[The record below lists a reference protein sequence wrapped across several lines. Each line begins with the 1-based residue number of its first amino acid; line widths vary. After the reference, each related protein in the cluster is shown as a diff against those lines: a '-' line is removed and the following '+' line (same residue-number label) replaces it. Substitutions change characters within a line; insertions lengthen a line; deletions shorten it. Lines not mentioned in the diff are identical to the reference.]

1 LVKLDN
7 VFVSSKLIKLLRKQY
22 QWVVEEE
29 LKYADT
35 KKRPQPNI
43 LDQDDE
49 QDCNPDWPICYNIF
63 ERQKRKRRN
72 GSVIALRIEDL
83 DENLKENYFSANFK
97 DYPHYI
103 SLSDLIKRRQ
113 DITWEE
119 ETRERKDPEYVQ
131 KTMTIGRQKHICKRS
146 RRPSRMYMKKHKRT
160 LTIDYGDRQI
170 EGIPPHSFL
179 QVHDPSPIKRE
190 RNVTVRNKP
199 KKGNTSP
206 IGGDLP
212 VSESLKPLSMH
223 RVATLQDTHRRN
235 NLLDTTISSS
245 PPYSNRDA
253 DDNDED
259 EKEENKQNETKEG
272 TLEENPDKEK
282 SKTESDDDDDDFV
295 PRVRSRITDLS
306 KLIDL
311 VKGNDISK

>member
-1 LVKLDN
+1 
-7 VFVSSKLIKLLRKQY
+7 
-22 QWVVEEE
+22 
-29 LKYADT
+29 
-35 KKRPQPNI
+35 
-43 LDQDDE
+43 
-49 QDCNPDWPICYNIF
+49 
-63 ERQKRKRRN
+63 
-72 GSVIALRIEDL
+72 
-83 DENLKENYFSANFK
+83 
-97 DYPHYI
+97 
-103 SLSDLIKRRQ
+103 
-113 DITWEE
+113 
-119 ETRERKDPEYVQ
+119 
-131 KTMTIGRQKHICKRS
+131 
-146 RRPSRMYMKKHKRT
+146 
-160 LTIDYGDRQI
+160 
-170 EGIPPHSFL
+170 
-179 QVHDPSPIKRE
+179 
-190 RNVTVRNKP
+190 
-199 KKGNTSP
+199 
-206 IGGDLP
+206 
-212 VSESLKPLSMH
+212 MH